1 MRTSSRAKN
10 AAIGVGLIVVIS
22 ALGTAAGGG
31 IYSVIV
37 AFVAGAGV
45 WFALEIQANNRQVK
59 TASDQERTTALA
71 SPPPEGMALLYVYRE
86 GFMGKQLGFDVL
98 VDGQPVAQLKSPRFV
113 RLILVPGEHSLTVGT
128 TGFAAS
134 QNKTASTSLLAA
146 AGETVILKA
155 FVQRGMAQNVIQLER
170 EPDLVATLGKL
181 ALIPMVLP
189 EQEAKP
195 RVQVGE

>member
-1 MRTSSRAKN
+1 MPSRARN
-10 AAIGVGLIVVIS
+10 AAIGVGLVFVIS

-31 IYSVIV
+31 IYTVVV
-37 AFVAGAGV
+37 ALVAGAGV

-71 SPPPEGMALLYVYRE
+71 SPPPQGMALLYVYRE

-98 VDGQPVAQLKSPRFV
+98 VDGQSAAQLKSPRFV
-113 RLILVPGEHSLTVGT
+113 RLVLVPGEHVLTVGT

-134 QNKTASTSLLAA
+134 QNKAASTSLSAV

-155 FVQRGMAQNVIQLER
+155 LVERGMAQNSIQLVR
-170 EPDLVATLGKL
+170 EADPAAALGKL
-181 ALIPMVLP
+181 ASIPMVVP
-189 EQEAKP
+189 EQK
-195 RVQVGE
+195 VQPGVPVGE

>member
-1 MRTSSRAKN
+1 MSSRARN
-10 AAIGVGLIVVIS
+10 AAIGVGLVFVIG

-31 IYSVIV
+31 IYSVVV
-37 AFVAGAGV
+37 ALVAGGGV

-71 SPPPEGMALLYVYRE
+71 SPPPHGMALLYVYRE

-113 RLILVPGEHSLTVGT
+113 RLILVPGEHALTVGT

-134 QNKTASTSLLAA
+134 QNKAASTSLSAV

-155 FVQRGMAQNVIQLER
+155 LVERGMAQNSIQLKR
-170 EPDLVATLGKL
+170 EADPAAALGKL
-181 ALIPMVLP
+181 ALIPMVVP
-189 EQEAKP
+189 EQEAQP
-195 RVQVGE
+195 SVLVGK